1 MSHCF
6 KETIKG
12 RIHGGVL
19 LMTPTEHDRFEF
31 YEGSL
36 RKEF

>member
-1 MSHCF
+1 MSHCY
-6 KETIKG
+6 KEMKKG
-12 RIHGGVL
+12 KINAGVL

-31 YEGSL
+31 YEGNL

>member
-1 MSHCF
+1 MKQGKISA
-6 KETIKG
+6 
-12 RIHGGVL
+12 GVL

-31 YEGSL
+31 YQGDL